1 MENLHWEPLAPA
13 CRVLVSRE
21 HTFNTDTILLAH
33 FAAPKHKERCID
45 LGTGC
50 GTIPLLWQANYAPR
64 HITAVELGEQ
74 AFSQALRSVS
84 ENGYEENIEV
94 IRGDIREI
102 KKIIPHPA
110 LDLAAC
116 NPPYKAV
123 GAGLRNPDERME
135 NARHECTCTLED
147 VTRSGRDDS
156 PWRPVLPISAPE
168 RLAAD
173 AMNVL
178 KPADPK
184 QLQLVQRMTPH
195 RLCFYWKCGATANQE
210 LSVLPTLI
218 IEGAKAAVFR
228 RNAEIC
234 GNQIR
239 SRGRTS
245 RWKKINCFAVHC
257 MWWARPS
264 EICRIFR
271 PARRRPWRRWIS
283 SQRRTRASR

>member
-50 GTIPLLWQANYAPR
+50 GTISLLWQ
-64 HITAVELGEQ
+64 
-74 AFSQALRSVS
+74 RSVS

-102 KKIIPHPA
+102 KKIIPHPT

-147 VTRSGRDDS
+147 VAKAGRD
-156 PWRPVLPISAPE
+156 VLRFGGRFCLCQRPE
-168 RLAAD
+168 RLAD
-173 AMNVL
+173 AMNVFRSYGL
-178 KPADPK
+178 EPK
-184 QLQLVQRMTPH
+184 RLRLVQQRIN
-195 RLCFYWKCGATANQE
+195 TAPSLFLLE
-210 LSVLPTLI
+210 VRRGGKPGLSVLPTLI
-218 IEGAKAAVFR
+218 IEDENGGFS
-228 RNAEIC
+228 AEMLEIY
-234 GNQIR
+234 GNYKFGHEG
-239 SRGRTS
+239 GRADG
-245 RWKKINCFAVHC
+245 RK
-257 MWWARPS
+257 
-264 EICRIFR
+264 
-271 PARRRPWRRWIS
+271 
-283 SQRRTRASR
+283 

>member
-102 KKIIPHPA
+102 KKIIPHPT
-110 LDLAAC
+110 LDL
-116 NPPYKAV
+116 
-123 GAGLRNPDERME
+123 
-135 NARHECTCTLED
+135 
-147 VTRSGRDDS
+147 S
-156 PWRPVLPISAPE
+156 
-168 RLAAD
+168 
-173 AMNVL
+173 
-178 KPADPK
+178 
-184 QLQLVQRMTPH
+184 
-195 RLCFYWKCGATANQE
+195 
-210 LSVLPTLI
+210 LI
-218 IEGAKAAVFR
+218 HI
-228 RNAEIC
+228 
-234 GNQIR
+234 
-239 SRGRTS
+239 
-245 RWKKINCFAVHC
+245 
-257 MWWARPS
+257 
-264 EICRIFR
+264 
-271 PARRRPWRRWIS
+271 
-283 SQRRTRASR
+283 

>member
-1 MENLHWEPLAPA
+1 MLPA

-21 HTFNTDTILLAH
+21 HTFNTDTILLAA

-45 LGTGC
+45 LGTAR
-50 GTIPLLWQANYAPR
+50 TIPLLWQANYAPR

-102 KKIIPHPA
+102 KKIIPHPT

-147 VTRSGRDDS
+147 VAKAGRGVLRFGGRFAYVSARSALR
-156 PWRPVLPISAPE
+156 
-168 RLAAD
+168 D

-178 KPADPK
+178 E
-184 QLQLVQRMTPH
+184 
-195 RLCFYWKCGATANQE
+195 ATA
-210 LSVLPTLI
+210 
-218 IEGAKAAVFR
+218 
-228 RNAEIC
+228 
-234 GNQIR
+234 
-239 SRGRTS
+239 
-245 RWKKINCFAVHC
+245 
-257 MWWARPS
+257 
-264 EICRIFR
+264 
-271 PARRRPWRRWIS
+271 
-283 SQRRTRASR
+283 

>member
-50 GTIPLLWQANYAPR
+50 GTI
-64 HITAVELGEQ
+64 
-74 AFSQALRSVS
+74 
-84 ENGYEENIEV
+84 
-94 IRGDIREI
+94 RGDIREI
-102 KKIIPHPA
+102 KKIIPHPT

-147 VTRSGRDDS
+147 VAKAGRD
-156 PWRPVLPISAPE
+156 VLRFGGRFCLCQRPE
-168 RLAAD
+168 RLAD
-173 AMNVL
+173 AMNVFRSYGL
-178 KPADPK
+178 EPKRLRHVQQRINTAPSLFLLEVRRGGKP
-184 QLQLVQRMTPH
+184 
-195 RLCFYWKCGATANQE
+195 G

-218 IEGAKAAVFR
+218 IEDENGGFS
-228 RNAEIC
+228 AEMLEIY
-234 GNQIR
+234 GNYKFGHEG
-239 SRGRTS
+239 GRADG
-245 RWKKINCFAVHC
+245 RK
-257 MWWARPS
+257 
-264 EICRIFR
+264 
-271 PARRRPWRRWIS
+271 
-283 SQRRTRASR
+283 

>member
-102 KKIIPHPA
+102 KKIIPHPT

-147 VTRSGRDDS
+147 VAKAGRD
-156 PWRPVLPISAPE
+156 VLRFGGRFCLCQRPE
-168 RLAAD
+168 RLAD
-173 AMNVL
+173 AMDVFRSYGL
-178 KPADPK
+178 EPK
-184 QLQLVQRMTPH
+184 
-195 RLCFYWKCGATANQE
+195 
-210 LSVLPTLI
+210 
-218 IEGAKAAVFR
+218 KAAARTAKDKHRAVSVFTGS
-228 RNAEIC
+228 A
-234 GNQIR
+234 
-239 SRGRTS
+239 
-245 RWKKINCFAVHC
+245 
-257 MWWARPS
+257 
-264 EICRIFR
+264 
-271 PARRRPWRRWIS
+271 ARRQNRGFPYCRHLL
-283 SQRRTRASR
+283 

>member
-50 GTIPLLWQANYAPR
+50 GTISLLWQANYAPR

-102 KKIIPHPA
+102 KKIIPHPT

-147 VTRSGRDDS
+147 VAKAGRD
-156 PWRPVLPISAPE
+156 VLRFGGRFCLCQRPE
-168 RLAAD
+168 RLAD
-173 AMNVL
+173 AMHVL
-178 KPADPK
+178 E
-184 QLQLVQRMTPH
+184 
-195 RLCFYWKCGATANQE
+195 ATA
-210 LSVLPTLI
+210 
-218 IEGAKAAVFR
+218 
-228 RNAEIC
+228 
-234 GNQIR
+234 
-239 SRGRTS
+239 
-245 RWKKINCFAVHC
+245 
-257 MWWARPS
+257 
-264 EICRIFR
+264 
-271 PARRRPWRRWIS
+271 
-283 SQRRTRASR
+283 

>member
-33 FAAPKHKERCID
+33 FAAPKRKERCID

-94 IRGDIREI
+94 ICGDIREI
-102 KKIIPHPA
+102 KRIIPHPT

-147 VTRSGRDDS
+147 VAKAGRD
-156 PWRPVLPISAPE
+156 VLRFGGRFCLCQRPE
-168 RLAAD
+168 RLAD
-173 AMNVL
+173 AMNVFREYGL
-178 KPADPK
+178 EPK
-184 QLQLVQRMTPH
+184 RLRLVQQRVN
-195 RLCFYWKCGATANQE
+195 TAPSLFLLE
-210 LSVLPTLI
+210 ARRGGKPGLSVLPTLI
-218 IEGAKAAVFR
+218 IEDENGGFS
-228 RNAEIC
+228 AEMLEIY
-234 GNQIR
+234 GNYKFGHEG
-239 SRGRTS
+239 GRADG
-245 RWKKINCFAVHC
+245 RK
-257 MWWARPS
+257 
-264 EICRIFR
+264 
-271 PARRRPWRRWIS
+271 
-283 SQRRTRASR
+283 

>member
-50 GTIPLLWQANYAPR
+50 GTIPLLWQANYAPQ

-102 KKIIPHPA
+102 KKIIPHPT

-135 NARHECTCTLED
+135 NARHEYTCTLED
-147 VTRSGRDDS
+147 VAKAGRD
-156 PWRPVLPISAPE
+156 VLRFGGRFCLCQRPE
-168 RLAAD
+168 RLAD
-173 AMNVL
+173 AMHVFRSYGL
-178 KPADPK
+178 EPK
-184 QLQLVQRMTPH
+184 RLRLVQQRIN
-195 RLCFYWKCGATANQE
+195 TAPSLFLLE
-210 LSVLPTLI
+210 VRRGGKPGLSVLPTLI
-218 IEGAKAAVFR
+218 IEDENGGFS
-228 RNAEIC
+228 AEMLEIY
-234 GNQIR
+234 GNYKFGHEG
-239 SRGRTS
+239 GRADG
-245 RWKKINCFAVHC
+245 RK
-257 MWWARPS
+257 
-264 EICRIFR
+264 
-271 PARRRPWRRWIS
+271 
-283 SQRRTRASR
+283 

>member
-50 GTIPLLWQANYAPR
+50 GTISLLWQANYAPR

-102 KKIIPHPA
+102 KKIIPHPT

-123 GAGLRNPDERME
+123 GAG
-135 NARHECTCTLED
+135 
-147 VTRSGRDDS
+147 
-156 PWRPVLPISAPE
+156 
-168 RLAAD
+168 AAQ
-173 AMNVL
+173 
-178 KPADPK
+178 P
-184 QLQLVQRMTPH
+184 
-195 RLCFYWKCGATANQE
+195 G
-210 LSVLPTLI
+210 
-218 IEGAKAAVFR
+218 
-228 RNAEIC
+228 RNA
-234 GNQIR
+234 
-239 SRGRTS
+239 
-245 RWKKINCFAVHC
+245 WKRAARVHLH
-257 MWWARPS
+257 A
-264 EICRIFR
+264 
-271 PARRRPWRRWIS
+271 
-283 SQRRTRASR
+283 